1 MPQRID
7 QMRLLKRMSWATLQR
22 EAARRRGEGSTD
34 AEVEMCAAKAR
45 RCLEYV
51 ACLNWYLC
59 GLEEDM
65 VSAGTFRHS
74 LKRAVRSAQRVAGH
88 VHQEAWL
95 MLNGYKQGVGR
106 IYDARLQ
113 KVQEA
118 IDGAVLVDD
127 KSRNYS
133 IICALLRIIDRLSQE
148 LHRYGWDFYY
158 TRELESVSSLL
169 QQLLLHDYELDS
181 IIEIATRDV

>member
-1 MPQRID
+1 MKGLD
-7 QMRLLKRMSWATLQR
+7 QLRLLKRMSWATLQQ
-22 EAARRRGEGSTD
+22 EERRRQGLGLSP
-34 AEVEMCAAKAR
+34 AEMELCAAKAR

-65 VSAGTFRHS
+65 VSTGTFRHS
-74 LKRAVRSAQRVAGH
+74 LKRAVRSAQRIAGH

-127 KSRNYS
+127 ESRNYS
-133 IICALLRIIDRLSQE
+133 IICALLRIIDQLSQE

-158 TRELESVSSLL
+158 TRELESISSLL
-169 QQLLLHDYELDS
+169 QQLSLRDYELDS
-181 IIEIATRDV
+181 IVEIATRDV

>member
-1 MPQRID
+1 
-7 QMRLLKRMSWATLQR
+7 
-22 EAARRRGEGSTD
+22 
-34 AEVEMCAAKAR
+34 
-45 RCLEYV
+45 
-51 ACLNWYLC
+51 
-59 GLEEDM
+59 
-65 VSAGTFRHS
+65 
-74 LKRAVRSAQRVAGH
+74 
-88 VHQEAWL
+88 

-106 IYDARLQ
+106 IYDACLQ

-133 IICALLRIIDRLSQE
+133 IICALLRIIDQLSQE

-169 QQLLLHDYELDS
+169 QQLSLHDYELDS